1 MTGRR
6 MHHMSWNPWGCCTP
20 LPGPVKMS
28 LAETGKLGYQLGL
41 APHVGCICELLTSH
55 L

>member
-1 MTGRR
+1 
-6 MHHMSWNPWGCCTP
+6 MSWNPRGCFNP
-20 LPGPVKMS
+20 LPGPVMMS
-28 LAETGKLGYQLGL
+28 LAETGKLGYQPSL